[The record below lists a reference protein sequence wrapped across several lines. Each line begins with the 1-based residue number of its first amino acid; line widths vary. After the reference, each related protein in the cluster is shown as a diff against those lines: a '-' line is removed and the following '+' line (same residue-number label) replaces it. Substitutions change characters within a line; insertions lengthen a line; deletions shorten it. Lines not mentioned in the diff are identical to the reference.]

1 MNILV
6 YGTGDFYK
14 KNKMLLVPEC
24 YNICAFVSENRQ
36 NFMDSFEEK
45 PLINFEQIEKYKFD
59 KIIIAVEKWI
69 EIEQKLLSIG
79 VTLDKIIIP
88 VITSENCNHDVLKA
102 KIELLKQPNEKTKLA
117 IISYLTDKF
126 VRRYEEY
133 LKIKYETIFFT
144 LNLQE
149 SRYYISEILKYSDI
163 CFFEWA
169 GSPLVFASYLKSAIN
184 KPIITRIHR
193 YEVYTNTLK
202 GINWSVVDDVIFIAD
217 HIKTKFEKTIS
228 INKDKLR
235 LIHNGFEI
243 EKFTFKYHS
252 KGYNISYVG
261 ELSYRKN
268 IQLLMLLMK
277 KLKNINNDYK
287 LYLTGKFENDEY
299 RDYIYHIIH
308 ELNINENVIFEGYVP
323 DINEWLNDKDYIICS
338 STSEGH
344 ISSIQEAMLKGIKPI
359 IYNYEGASEIYP
371 KHYLWDELEDAVNLI
386 TEERYETMEYR
397 KLIEN
402 NFNVVTQTDKICRLI
417 DEAYNSYK

>member
-1 MNILV
+1 MNVLV

-24 YNICAFVSENRQ
+24 YNVCAFISENTERLV
-36 NFMDSFEEK
+36 DSFEEK
-45 PLINFEQIEKYKFD
+45 PLITFEKIQDYKFD

-69 EIEQKLLSIG
+69 EIEQKLLNNGIG
-79 VTLDKIIIP
+79 LEKIVIP
-88 VITSENCNHDVLKA
+88 IITSQNCNHKVLEN
-102 KIELLKQPNEKTKLA
+102 KIELLKQPNEKPKLA
-117 IISYLTDKF
+117 IISYLNDKF

-133 LKIKYETIFFT
+133 FQIKYETIFFT
-144 LNLQE
+144 LNLEE
-149 SRYYISEILKYSDI
+149 SRYYISKILEHSDV

-169 GSPLVFASYLKSAIN
+169 GSPLIFASYSQLAIN

-202 GINWSVVDDVIFIAD
+202 GINWNAVDDVIFIAD
-217 HIKTKFEKTIS
+217 HIKTKFEKTVN
-228 INKDKLR
+228 INKNKLR
-235 LIHNGFEI
+235 LIHNGFET

-252 KGYNISYVG
+252 KGYNIAYVG
-261 ELSYRKN
+261 DLSYRKN
-268 IQLLMLLMK
+268 IQLLMLIMK
-277 KLKNINNDYK
+277 KLKNINTDYK

-299 RDYIYHIIH
+299 RDYIYHMIH

-323 DINEWLNDKDYIICS
+323 DIDKWLDEKDYIICS

-359 IYNYEGASEIYP
+359 IYNYEGAEEIYP
-371 KHYLWDELEDAVNLI
+371 KHYLWNELEEAVNLI
-386 TEERYETMEYR
+386 IEERYESMEYR

-402 NFNVVTQTDKICRLI
+402 NFNVVTQADKICRLI
-417 DEAYNSYK
+417 DEVYKSYK